1 MRNNSATDEI
11 VFYFLVAKIIL
22 RVLIYLRDL
31 PEKFLEKFIQKAVQD
46 DLKKQRQRTRV
57 VISGLLAIAIIG
69 FGTLSAV
76 YASRQL
82 TK

>member
-1 MRNNSATDEI
+1 MSIEEI
-11 VFYFLVAKIIL
+11 VTCVRGAKAALRTLV
-22 RVLIYLRDL
+22 YLRDFA
-31 PEKFLEKFIQKAVQD
+31 KKHIEKFIQKAFQD
-46 DLKKQRQRTRV
+46 ALEKQRQRTRV